1 MVPDGARSDHVRCRA
16 MKAPARGRME
26 PTADR
31 RGRTNEA
38 PAETVETA
46 TTNA

>member
-16 MKAPARGRME
+16 MKAPAGGRME

-31 RGRTNEA
+31 RRRANEA
-38 PAETVETA
+38 PAKAVETA